1 MRCARERLADQVAR
15 WLVCGVR
22 LGRTGRAPTA
32 GGGSMPLD
40 GVQLLHAPAGRQQ
53 QQQQQQ
59 QQQEQQQAGN
69 DGSSAGPME
78 LYYATVFASEHIV
91 P

>member
-22 LGRTGRAPTA
+22 LRCTGTAPTA
-32 GGGSMPLD
+32 GGGTMPLD
-40 GVQLLHAPAGRQQ
+40 GVQLLHAPAGQQ
-53 QQQQQQ
+53 H
-59 QQQEQQQAGN
+59 QQQAGN

-78 LYYATVFASEHIV
+78 LYYAAVFASEHIV